1 MILDNF
7 QGKPF
12 NITLIQVYAQTAD
25 AKEAAV
31 DQIYEDIQHLLEPT
45 PKKKIFFHYRG
56 LERKSRK
63 SRDNP

>member
-25 AKEAAV
+25 AKEAVV
-31 DQIYEDIQHLLEPT
+31 DQIYEDIQHLLELT
-45 PKKKIFFHYRG
+45 PKNK
-56 LERKSRK
+56 
-63 SRDNP
+63 

>member
-12 NITLIQVYAQTAD
+12 TITLIQVYAQTAD

-31 DQIYEDIQHLLEPT
+31 DQIYEDIQCFLELT
-45 PKKKIFFHYRG
+45 PINK
-56 LERKSRK
+56 
-63 SRDNP
+63 